1 MVSKDATADT
11 VETPG
16 TLVPMHTK
24 VTANQDLLY
33 SLLLDQPLPP
43 DDEKH
48 HFFLTPKL
56 LNPKSSSHSLFTD
69 LLSSCVDEA
78 KGNRGPKQIASLK
91 HHFHSVLLTLSWAM
105 YRHQWVLIA
114 LDKGAYSKDYWLKRY
129 GFSYVHTRVVVDY
142 LESKELITR
151 KIGKRYSGKPT
162 RTRVYPT
169 ELLQRTLWR
178 FFLDSEQPIE
188 PPYVSINEPEGRYGE
203 IIANLDEGHPDL
215 VDMTRINEFLKGH
228 QWACKAP
235 VRLVY
240 KHDPF
245 TSGRLITPY
254 QALPD
259 RKIRLRINTLI
270 DGQPICEVDF
280 NANHLRLNLA
290 VMAGED
296 AGDTPYEDIG
306 ELAGIEDRQ
315 RIKDYIT
322 RAMGANS
329 QAAARGA
336 CLGEGITH
344 KQFDVIE
351 AAVLKR
357 YPKVSLYTGFGVN
370 AQSLEGQILKQVML
384 EGVDKG
390 IVALPVHDAV
400 AVTQDN
406 AEWAKEAMLKAW
418 LEHTN
423 SRGSVAK
430 SRVKVDYPVVP
441 ILRA

>member
-1 MVSKDATADT
+1 MVDK
-11 VETPG
+11 ETPEDIRDV
-16 TLVPMHTK
+16 LVPIHTK
-24 VTANQDLLY
+24 VNANQEVLY
-33 SLLLDQPLPP
+33 SLLSDQPLPL
-43 DDEKH
+43 DDFKH
-48 HFFLTPKL
+48 HSFLQPKL
-56 LNPKSSSHSLFTD
+56 LSPQSNRHSQFSD
-69 LLSSCVDEA
+69 LLISCIDGT
-78 KGNRGPKQIASLK
+78 KGKRGPKQLASLK
-91 HHFHSVLLTLSWAM
+91 YHFQCVLLSLSWAI
-105 YRHQWVLIA
+105 YTQKWLLVA
-114 LDKGAYSKDYWLKRY
+114 LDSHAFLKDPWLKRY
-129 GFSYVHTRVVVDY
+129 RFNYAHTKAVVDY
-142 LESKELITR
+142 LEDEELII
-151 KIGKRYSGKPT
+151 KKVGKLYSGKPT
-162 RTRVYPT
+162 RTRIYPSKK
-169 ELLQRTLWR
+169 LQMNIWS
-178 FFLDSEQPIE
+178 FFFDSEQPIE
-188 PPYVSINEPEGRYGE
+188 PPYVGINEPTGSYRE
-203 IIANLDEGHPDL
+203 IIASLDEDHPDL
-215 VDMTRINEFLKGH
+215 ADMTKINEFLKGH

-296 AGDTPYEDIG
+296 AGETPYEDIC
-306 ELAGIEDRQ
+306 ELAGLEDRQ
-315 RIKDYIT
+315 RIKNYIT
-322 RAMGANS
+322 RAMGADS
-329 QAAARGA
+329 RATARGA
-336 CLGEGITH
+336 CFSEGITH
-344 KQFDVIE
+344 EQFDVIE

-418 LEHTN
+418 FEHTN
-423 SRGSVAK
+423 SKGPAAK
-430 SRVKVDYPVVP
+430 SRVKVDYPAASVMP
-441 ILRA
+441 D

>member
-1 MVSKDATADT
+1 MVNTEALEDATDSA
-11 VETPG
+11 
-16 TLVPMHTK
+16 VPIHTK
-24 VTANQDLLY
+24 VTANQEIIY
-33 SLLLDQPLPP
+33 SLLSDQPLPP
-43 DDEKH
+43 DDFKH
-48 HFFLTPKL
+48 HTFLKPKL
-56 LNPKSSSHSLFTD
+56 LSPQSNRYSQFSD
-69 LLSSCVDEA
+69 LLISCIA
-78 KGNRGPKQIASLK
+78 GTRGKRGPKQLASLK
-91 HHFHSVLLTLSWAM
+91 YHFQSVLLSLSWAI
-105 YRHQWVLIA
+105 YTQKWVLVA
-114 LDKGAYSKDYWLKRY
+114 LDSHAYSKDPWLMKY
-129 GFSYVHTRVVVDY
+129 GFNYAHTKAVVDY
-142 LESKELITR
+142 LEGMELITK
-151 KIGKRYSGKPT
+151 KIGKLYSGKPT
-162 RTRVYPT
+162 RTRIYPT
-169 ELLQRTLWR
+169 DKLQTTLWS

-188 PPYVSINEPEGRYGE
+188 PPYVAINEPAGGYGE
-203 IIANLDEGHPDL
+203 VIANLSEDHPDL
-215 VDMTRINEFLKGH
+215 ADMTKINEFLKGH

-254 QALPD
+254 QGLPD

-290 VMAGED
+290 VMALED
-296 AGDTPYEDIG
+296 AGETPYEDIG

-418 LEHTN
+418 FEHTN

-430 SRVKVDYPVVP
+430 SRVKVDYPAP
-441 ILRA
+441 LLLRA

>member
-1 MVSKDATADT
+1 MVSKEATDT
-11 VETPG
+11 GETPD

-24 VTANQDLLY
+24 LTANQGLLY
-33 SLLLDQPLPP
+33 SLLSKKPVPP

-56 LNPKSSSHSLFTD
+56 LNHQSSSHSLFDD
-69 LLSSCVDEA
+69 LLSSFVEDA

-105 YRHQWVLIA
+105 YQHQWVLIA
-114 LDKGAYSKDYWLKRY
+114 LDKGAYAKDYWLKRY
-129 GFSYVHTRVVVDY
+129 GFSYAHTRVVVDY

-151 KIGKRYSGKPT
+151 KVGKRYSGKPT
-162 RTRVYPT
+162 RTRVYPS
-169 ELLQRTLWR
+169 ELLQRALWR
-178 FFLDSEQPIE
+178 FFLESEQPIE
-188 PPYVSINEPEGRYGE
+188 PPYVGINEPTGSYGE
-203 IIANLDEGHPDL
+203 IIASLDEDHPDL
-215 VDMTRINEFLKGH
+215 ADMAKINEFLKGH

-290 VMAGED
+290 VMARED
-296 AGDTPYEDIG
+296 AGETPYEDIC
-306 ELAGIEDRQ
+306 ELAGIDDRQ
-315 RIKDYIT
+315 RIKNYIT
-322 RAMGANS
+322 RAMGADS
-329 QAAARGA
+329 RGAARGA
-336 CLGEGITH
+336 CLSEGITH
-344 KQFDVIE
+344 KQFDAIE
-351 AAVLKR
+351 AALLKR

-406 AEWAKEAMLKAW
+406 ADWAKEAMLQAW
-418 LEHTN
+418 FEHTN
-423 SRGSVAK
+423 SRGSKAH
-430 SRVKVDYPVVP
+430 SRVKVDYPTTP
-441 ILRA
+441 LLRV